1 MSQNSYLTASQQK
14 TRKKNLFVLSILTII
29 IIITFIIS
37 MNTGVIKLT
46 PMEVLRTL
54 FGQGDAQQQLILF
67 EFRLPRIVIA
77 VLVGMGLAISGAI
90 LQGISRNALA
100 DPGILG
106 INAGAGLAVMLFIS
120 FFPATAA
127 APVYLLP
134 VLAFFG
140 SGITAIIIYAL
151 SYKRHE
157 GITPMRLLLTGIAVA
172 AGISSAMIVLTLRL
186 SPENYQFVATWLA
199 GSIWGSNWKF
209 VLSLLPWLVVLLP
222 FVYTKSRVLNILNL
236 GELTAVGLGASIEKE
251 RRWLLAASVGLA
263 GASVSVSGGIGFVG
277 LIAPHL
283 ARQLVGAKHQ
293 FLLPASALVGG
304 LLVLMADTI
313 GRSLLEPSEIP
324 AGIVVAVLGAPYFL
338 YLLARLKQ

>member
-14 TRKKNLFVLSILTII
+14 TRKKNLFVLSILTIL